1 MADAHQTLKDLRNEL
16 VRLHKTLLESER
28 AIYERDVERIPG
40 PGKML
45 QLLMDDPYFAWLHKV
60 SELIVAIDERLDA
73 DDDPVGPADA
83 ERYLAET
90 RTLLLPEENGQE
102 FGRRYYQAMQR
113 DPDVVISHGKMMA
126 VLNAL
131 AS

>member
-1 MADAHQTLKDLRNEL
+1 MPDAHQILKDLRNEL

-73 DDDPVGPADA
+73 EDDPVGPADA
-83 ERYLAET
+83 ERYLTET
-90 RTLLLPEENGQE
+90 RTLLLPAENGQE
-102 FGRRYYQAMQR
+102 FGRRYYQAIQR
-113 DPDVVISHGKMMA
+113 DPDVVIAHGKMMA

-131 AS
+131 GS